1 MIIIQSNIIYN
12 FDEIRSLLIQKTKPD
27 SYYLLYDDI
36 YFEKIE
42 KNTVISRD
50 VYTIS
55 KNVLQN
61 FNIIKYITFNIKND
75 YSTKQIYEFV
85 QILRQTTKI
94 ILTIFNPKN
103 KEVFIL
109 FVSNKDDSKLENEI
123 KNLLE
128 MEQ

>member
-50 VYTIS
+50 VYNIS

-94 ILTIFNPKN
+94 ILTIFNQKS

-109 FVSNKDDSKLENEI
+109 FVSNKDDSVLENHI
-123 KNLLE
+123 KNFIELE
-128 MEQ
+128 Q

>member
-50 VYTIS
+50 VYNIL

>member
-50 VYTIS
+50 VYNIS

-75 YSTKQIYEFV
+75 YSTKQIYKFV